1 MFNTDTIE
9 HSFRDVL
16 KINVLSLVE
25 TGNVFFDTIIKIF
38 FISLLTTIS
47 GKVFLWL
54 ENFNIFNV
62 GLNNLRYRIYFW
74 WKCPKKIIIT
84 GNRYLEMRF
93 MRSRLDF
100 SMRFNAFLEKIVQ
113 SLEKRPNNLKLV
125 KQLKELQIRENV
137 RFIEDD
143 RVVDSDFQF
152 IVFQSNY
159 FELDENIYCNI
170 KTDTQSLENEK
181 KNQITKEE
189 YIIEI
194 WSDKFNCS
202 QLIQYI
208 EQVTDKYEKAKK
220 ALTNNKK
227 FIFKFDG
234 SHDERGIQWQ
244 ITEFN
249 SKRTLDHVFFEN
261 KVEVMS
267 FLERF
272 IRERELYE
280 RIGKPWQ
287 LGILLEGEPG
297 CGKTSFIV
305 GLANYLNRSIKDCQ
319 FNRMKTVD
327 DLENC
332 INCVSY
338 SNKDMSVE
346 NVIMVAEDFDCMT
359 DIAKSRQLVDKEIDD
374 IRKRHEKQREL
385 LKQQMDSM
393 KSDEGKAIMYAIGQ
407 QSDSDPPLLV
417 SPMPDT
423 NKGRNI
429 TLSNLLNILDGIN
442 SMPGRIIIFSTNCP
456 EKLDEAFLRPGRID
470 LRIRFGRPKKPVIY
484 EMMTHWYKCID
495 NFYKGKRLSDDFRK
509 YWKIY
514 EKRIVDEKLRP
525 CDITNLLQKYGENIE
540 GVFKELV

>member
-1 MFNTDTIE
+1 MFNIE
-9 HSFRDVL
+9 TL

-25 TGNVFFDTIIKIF
+25 TGNVVFDSLLKIF
-38 FISLLTTIS
+38 FISFLTTIS

-54 ENFNIFNV
+54 DNFNIFNI
-62 GLNNLRYRIYFW
+62 GLKNLRYRLYFW

-100 SMRFNAFLEKIVQ
+100 SMRFNAFLEKIVE
-113 SLEKRPNNLKLV
+113 SLEKRPNNLKLI

-152 IVFQSNY
+152 IVFQPNY

-202 QLIQYI
+202 ELIQYI
-208 EQVTDKYEKAKK
+208 EQVTDKYEKSKK
-220 ALTNNKK
+220 ALMNNKK

-261 KVEVMS
+261 KAEVMS

-359 DIAKSRQLVDKEIDD
+359 DIAKSRKLLDKEIEDVC
-374 IRKRHEKQREL
+374 KRHEKQREL

-417 SPMPDT
+417 KTLPDT

-470 LRIRFGRPKKPVIY
+470 LRIRFGRPDRSVIR
-484 EMMTHWYKCID
+484 EMMSHWYKCID
-495 NFYKGKRLSDDFRK
+495 NFYKGKYLSDEFNK
-509 YWKIY
+509 YWDIY
-514 EKRIVDEKLRP
+514 ETQIVDGKLRP

>member
-1 MFNTDTIE
+1 MFNIETIE

-16 KINVLSLVE
+16 KINVLSLIE
-25 TGNVFFDTIIKIF
+25 TGNVVFDTVLKIF
-38 FISLLTTIS
+38 LISLLTTVS

-54 ENFNIFNV
+54 ENFNIFNF

-74 WKCPKKIIIT
+74 WKCPKKIVIT

-100 SMRFNAFLEKIVQ
+100 SMRFNAFLEKIVK

-152 IVFQSNY
+152 IVFQPNY

-202 QLIQYI
+202 ELIQYI
-208 EQVTDKYEKAKK
+208 EKITDKYEKSKK

-234 SHDERGIQWQ
+234 SHEERGIQWQ

-261 KVEVMS
+261 KAEVMF

-319 FNRMKTVD
+319 FNRMKTID

-359 DIAKSRQLVDKEIDD
+359 DIAKSRQLVDKEIED

-417 SPMPDT
+417 SPMPET

-470 LRIRFGRPKKPVIY
+470 LRIRFGRPKKPVIN

-495 NFYKGKRLSDDFRK
+495 NFYKDKHLSDEFNK
-509 YWKIY
+509 YWDIY
-514 EKRIVDEKLRP
+514 EPQIVDGKLRP

-540 GVFKELV
+540 GIFKELV